1 MRVTGHVGVCDDP
14 PSRRGRERAAE
25 ALLSEALGAPARER
39 RELLNRVVALTMPI
53 ADALAARYRDRGI
66 PEDDLRQVAY
76 LALVRAAD
84 RYDPTRP
91 DSDFVGFAVPTIR
104 GEIRRH
110 FRDHGW
116 TVRPP
121 RRIQEL
127 QPRIIRASEE
137 LSDRLGRAPRV
148 SELVAHLGER
158 EDDVIEALAAYGSFA
173 PISLDTPARDGD
185 GPGPTLGELQP
196 DESVAFEVVEA
207 RVTVHPALAT
217 LSPRDQHVLVRR
229 FYDGWTQR
237 EIGHEIGVS
246 QMQVSRLLA
255 RALARMREHI
265 GDLSPVDPASGA
277 GT

>member
-1 MRVTGHVGVCDDP
+1 MIRVTGHVGVFDDP
-14 PSRRGRERAAE
+14 PSRRARERAAE
-25 ALLSEALGAPARER
+25 ALLREAMAAPAPQRH
-39 RELLNRVVALTMPI
+39 ELLNRVVALTMPV

-66 PEDDLRQVAY
+66 AEDDLRQVAY

-84 RYDPTRP
+84 RYDPERP
-91 DSDFVGFAVPTIR
+91 DSDFVAFAVPTIR

-127 QPRIIRASEE
+127 QPRITRASEE
-137 LSDRLGRAPRV
+137 LGDKLGRAPRV

-173 PISLDTPARDGD
+173 PISLDTPTRDETGQ
-185 GPGPTLGELQP
+185 GPTLGELQR
-196 DESVAFEVVEA
+196 DDSAAYEVVEA
-207 RVTVHPALAT
+207 RVTVHPALAS

-246 QMQVSRLLA
+246 QMQVSRLLS
-255 RALARMREHI
+255 RALERLREHI
-265 GDLSPVDPASGA
+265 GDLAPVDPA
-277 GT
+277 